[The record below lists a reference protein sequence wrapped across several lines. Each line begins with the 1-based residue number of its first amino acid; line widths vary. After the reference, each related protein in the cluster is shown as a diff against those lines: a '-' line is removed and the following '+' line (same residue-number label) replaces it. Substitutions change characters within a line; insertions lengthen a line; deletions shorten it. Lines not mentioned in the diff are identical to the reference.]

1 MANYKIV
8 ISGYYGFNNA
18 GDEAM
23 LSAILQALQ
32 GTFDSPDITVI
43 SGNPKST
50 AESFGVHTVPRF
62 SISGICRSIF
72 ASDLIISGG
81 GSLLQDV
88 TSWKSMIYYLSIITL
103 GVLFRK
109 QVFLYSQGI
118 GPVRYRVIRII
129 LKHVLNHV
137 DAITV
142 RDKESKGFLERLG
155 VRRKIYTTADAV
167 LSLSPAD
174 LSIGR
179 KILKEKGIPE
189 GKKKI
194 GLAIR
199 YWHNSREWMEQL
211 KKTVHRLAEEEDAV
225 IICIPMQFPE
235 DENAAEAMGCG
246 DDRIFFLNDD
256 YSIGELM
263 SIIGNMD
270 VLLGMRLHALIFSA
284 LMHVPF
290 LGISYD
296 PKIDN
301 FLALIG
307 QKAST
312 SVQHMDGEK
321 LYNDTCRI
329 LSSGLDEKDWEKV
342 DALRERACENVQ
354 ILKSLVTHKEE
365 NP

>member
-23 LSAILQALQ
+23 LSAILQALRK
-32 GTFDSPDITVI
+32 TFDEPDITVI
-43 SGNPKST
+43 SGNPKET
-50 AESFGVHTVPRF
+50 AHSFGVHGIPRF
-62 SISGICRSIF
+62 SISQIISAIF
-72 ASDLIISGG
+72 NSDLIISGG

-103 GVLFRK
+103 GVVFQK

-155 VRRKIYTTADAV
+155 VHSRIYTTADAV
-167 LSLSPAD
+167 LSLQPAD
-174 LSIGR
+174 LASGQDILNENHVPGIG
-179 KILKEKGIPE
+179 
-189 GKKKI
+189 KKI
-194 GLAIR
+194 GIAIR
-199 YWHNSREWMEQL
+199 NWNHSEKWMADL
-211 KKTVHRLAEEEDAV
+211 KKYIEKLSLNKDIS
-225 IICIPMQFPE
+225 IIFIPMQYPE
-235 DENAAEAMGCG
+235 DRDAAIKIGSNNNNVYVLPG
-246 DDRIFFLNDD
+246 DYTIN
-256 YSIGELM
+256 ELM
-263 SIIGNMD
+263 SIIGSMD
-270 VLLGMRLHALIFSA
+270 VLVGMRLHALIFSA

-307 QKAST
+307 EKPVC
-312 SVQHMDGEK
+312 SVSHMDAIK
-321 LYNDTCRI
+321 LYNNTCK
-329 LSSGLDEKDWEKV
+329 LCADAESFSGWGNVKRLQEQ
-342 DALRERACENVQ
+342 ALQNVH
-354 ILKSLVTHKEE
+354 ILKNLVENKEE
-365 NP
+365 N

>member
-1 MANYKIV
+1 
-8 ISGYYGFNNA
+8 
-18 GDEAM
+18 
-23 LSAILQALQ
+23 
-32 GTFDSPDITVI
+32 
-43 SGNPKST
+43 
-50 AESFGVHTVPRF
+50 
-62 SISGICRSIF
+62 
-72 ASDLIISGG
+72 
-81 GSLLQDV
+81 
-88 TSWKSMIYYLSIITL
+88 
-103 GVLFRK
+103 
-109 QVFLYSQGI
+109 
-118 GPVRYRVIRII
+118 
-129 LKHVLNHV
+129 
-137 DAITV
+137 
-142 RDKESKGFLERLG
+142 
-155 VRRKIYTTADAV
+155 
-167 LSLSPAD
+167 
-174 LSIGR
+174 
-179 KILKEKGIPE
+179 
-189 GKKKI
+189 
-194 GLAIR
+194 
-199 YWHNSREWMEQL
+199 
-211 KKTVHRLAEEEDAV
+211 
-225 IICIPMQFPE
+225 MQFPE

-256 YSIGELM
+256 YSIEELM

-354 ILKSLVTHKEE
+354 ILKVLLLIRRKTHESSFY
-365 NP
+365 

>member
-1 MANYKIV
+1 MANYNIV

-23 LSAILQALQ
+23 LSAILQALRK
-32 GTFDSPDITVI
+32 TFDKPDITVI
-43 SGNPKST
+43 SGHPEVTSKT
-50 AESFGVHTVPRF
+50 FDVHAVPRF
-62 SISGICRSIF
+62 SASRILSSILR
-72 ASDLIISGG
+72 SDLIISGG

-109 QVFLYSQGI
+109 RVFLYSQGI

-142 RDKESKGFLERLG
+142 RDTESKGFLERLG
-155 VRRKIYTTADAV
+155 VHSRIYTTADAV
-167 LSLSPAD
+167 LSLQPASKD
-174 LSIGR
+174 FGR
-179 KILKEKGIPE
+179 NILQDNHVPISG
-189 GKKKI
+189 KKI
-194 GLAIR
+194 GIAIR
-199 YWHNSREWMEQL
+199 NWNHSEKWMAGL
-211 KKTVHRLAEEEDAV
+211 KKYIEKLSQHKDIS
-225 IICIPMQFPE
+225 IIFIPMQYPE
-235 DENAAEAMGCG
+235 DRDAAGKIG
-246 DDRIFFLNDD
+246 VDSHNIYILPDD
-256 YSIGELM
+256 YTIDELM

-270 VLLGMRLHALIFSA
+270 VLIGMRLHALIFSA

-307 QKAST
+307 EKPVC
-312 SVQHMDGEK
+312 SVSHMDAGK
-321 LYNDTCRI
+321 LYNDTCK
-329 LSSGLDEKDWEKV
+329 LCGDAGTFSGWDNVKRLQEQ
-342 DALRERACENVQ
+342 ALQNVQ
-354 ILKSLVTHKEE
+354 ILKNLIESKEE
-365 NP
+365 N

>member
-23 LSAILQALQ
+23 LSAILQALK

-50 AESFGVHTVPRF
+50 AAAFGVHTVPRF
-62 SISGICRSIF
+62 SIPGICRAIF
-72 ASDLIISGG
+72 SSDLIISGG

-118 GPVRYRVIRII
+118 GPVRYRAIRII

-155 VRRKIYTTADAV
+155 VHRQIYATADAV

-174 LSIGR
+174 LSIGK
-179 KILKEKGIPE
+179 KILAEQGVPE
-189 GKKKI
+189 GRKKI

-199 YWHNSREWMEQL
+199 YWNHSREWMDQL
-211 KKTVHRLAEEEDAV
+211 KAAVQRLENENHV
-225 IICIPMQFPE
+225 SVICIPMQYPE
-235 DENAAEAMGCG
+235 DEMAAESMGCKG
-246 DDRIFFLNDD
+246 DHIYVLNQD
-256 YSIGELM
+256 YSIEELM
-263 SIIGNMD
+263 SLIGNMD
-270 VLLGMRLHALIFSA
+270 VLIGMRLHALIFSA

-290 LGISYD
+290 LGVSYD

-329 LSSGLDEKDWEKV
+329 LSEGLAEDDWKNV

-354 ILKSLVTHKEE
+354 ILKNLVTHKEE
-365 NP
+365 N